1 MMADRNKVVRKL
13 GITLWL
19 ATAGCMSVCYA
30 EVPAGD
36 NATAQVAGYR
46 YSDDWKIVSAPPPP
60 GPYETVNVD
69 PRVPGQDITRPVPRD
84 VMTLDPTESMP
95 GELGQI
101 APPAAGRPDDAQQ
114 TRSRQALTPPPPAG
128 AYGWQE
134 RRSAPAAGYG
144 RGGYTNYPR
153 QYSYPGYG
161 QGNRQDYGRG
171 YNPGYGYSYPG
182 QYAPGLPRDIPPPPY
197 TLTPD
202 R

>member
-1 MMADRNKVVRKL
+1 MMADRNKVARRL

-19 ATAGCMSVCYA
+19 ATAGHVTVCFA
-30 EVPAGD
+30 GVSAGD
-36 NATAQVAGYR
+36 DVAGQAAGYR

-84 VMTLDPTESMP
+84 VMVVDPAESMP
-95 GELGQI
+95 TELGQV
-101 APPAAGRPDDAQQ
+101 APPAAGRSADPQQ
-114 TRSRQALTPPPPAG
+114 PRSRQTFTPPPPAG
-128 AYGWQE
+128 AYGWQD
-134 RRSAPAAGYG
+134 RRSAPSAGYG
-144 RGGYTNYPR
+144 RRGYTNHPR
-153 QYSYPGYG
+153 RYSYPGYG
-161 QGNRQDYGRG
+161 QGYRQDHGRG

-182 QYAPGLPRDIPPPPY
+182 QYAPDVPQDIPPPPY